1 MATDL
6 LDLAD
11 RLWRGDADM
20 DQRRLFGMGGEL
32 AELDGDHAFVAAF
45 SNVAAFSTVDGM
57 VLVDTSSPF
66 LAGRVHDVLREWRG
80 DPLHT
85 AVFTHGHI
93 DHVGG
98 VPTLHRET
106 GAPVAMHPDDLAILD
121 WERFAQ
127 LPFVPS
133 GFAPFSIDTR
143 LAHDTTLPFQ
153 DVSLRVLHTPGH
165 TQGSVCFIFGLDC
178 FAGDTLFQ
186 RGIGRTDLPG
196 GDTQKIVF
204 SIRNVLYRLPPKTVV
219 YPGHGPSTTI
229 EEEMLLNPF
238 VPADR

>member
-1 MATDL
+1 MTPAEALREKLAVAVFPDDLFGENCYLIRRRDTPSALAVDPGLQVDRL
-6 LDLAD
+6 LDRVRQEGL
-11 RLWRGDADM
+11 
-20 DQRRLFGMGGEL
+20 
-32 AELDGDHAFVAAF
+32 
-45 SNVAAFSTVDGM
+45 TVEGI
-57 VLVDTSSPF
+57 LV
-66 LAGRVHDVLREWRG
+66 
-80 DPLHT
+80 
-85 AVFTHGHI
+85 THGHI
-93 DHVGG
+93 DHVAG
-98 VPTLHRET
+98 VPRLHGET
-106 GAPVAMHPDDLAILD
+106 GAPVAMHPDDDAILD
-121 WERFAQ
+121 WERFGR
-127 LPFVPS
+127 LPFVPI

-143 LAHDTTLPFQ
+143 LAHDTTLTFQ
-153 DVSLRVLHTPGH
+153 DVTVRVLHTPGH
-165 TQGSVCFIFGLDC
+165 TQGSVCFVFGLDC

>member
-1 MATDL
+1 MTPAEALRERLAVSVFVDDL
-6 LDLAD
+6 FGENCYLI
-11 RLWRGDADM
+11 
-20 DQRRLFGMGGEL
+20 QRRDT
-32 AELDGDHAFVAAF
+32 ASAVA
-45 SNVAAFSTVDGM
+45 VDPGLQVDR
-57 VLVDTSSPF
+57 VLE
-66 LAGRVHDVLREWRG
+66 RLRQER
-80 DPLHT
+80 LT
-85 AVFTHGHI
+85 LERILVSHGHI

-98 VPTLHRET
+98 VPALHQET
-106 GAPVAMHPDDLAILD
+106 GAPIAMHPDDLAILD
-121 WERFAQ
+121 WERFRQFA
-127 LPFVPS
+127 FVPPGS
-133 GFAPFSIDTR
+133 APFSIDTP
-143 LAHDTTLPFQ
+143 LAHDAMLSFR

-165 TQGSVCFIFGLDC
+165 TQGSVCFLFGLDC

-204 SIRNVLYRLPPKTVV
+204 SIRNVLYRLPAKTVV